1 MNLSKLTLE
10 NHQFSIIIIFI
21 LLLLGIVSFFTMPR
35 SEDPQ
40 VSPPAASIIVVYP
53 GATPS
58 DVEELVINPIE
69 EALNELEDIKS
80 IKSYARDSYGVIDI
94 EFIAGS
100 DADDKYSDVTQKV
113 NSIKN
118 KLPDEISDVDMMKWS
133 ISDVKILQIA
143 LISETAEYS
152 SMEKEAEHL
161 QDILKKIS
169 GVKSVQILAFPE
181 QEIKVEINF
190 ERLSNFKIP
199 LSQVIQV
206 IQSQNVNIPGGEI
219 DLGGKN
225 FSVQTSGS
233 FKNIKDIKNIII
245 SSRAGGNIYL
255 KDLANI
261 YKSFEDE
268 KHIAKF
274 NQRRAIFITADQKT
288 GTNIFDVSGELKNKL
303 EEFKTT
309 LPNSMKIETVFDQSI
324 SVKTRLNGFFI
335 NLLQGLFLVGLMMF
349 LFVDLRTAIIV
360 MSVIP
365 ISIVI
370 GIGFLDLSNYG
381 LEQMSIAGLV
391 IALGM
396 LVDNSIVVTEN
407 IARYISSGLSNFDA
421 AVKGTAQIT
430 WPIISSTLTTVFAF
444 IPMMLMQDVTGDFIR
459 SMPITVTYTLFASLM
474 LALTL
479 TPLLSRKFM
488 KASTISDK
496 KAARKFVNKF
506 IENVYKKRLSFAL
519 KNPKLIIS
527 IAVIVFLVS
536 LTLIPYV
543 GISFF
548 PKAEKPQF
556 MININLP
563 EGSSLKKTKEFALR
577 IEEILK
583 VKNEVL
589 NFTTNI
595 GNGNPRIYYNVIGK
609 RNAKNHSQIF
619 VELKSYNY
627 SEFNKFLSGLR
638 NEFSKIAGAEI
649 EVKEFEQGPPIEAP
663 VAIKIIGENI
673 NELRKV
679 SLDVEKIFKSTE
691 GTININNPMGTSKMD
706 LSVKINREKA
716 AILGVPIV
724 EIDRTIRASIN
735 GLSITK
741 FRDENAKEFDV
752 IIRSPVLGNS
762 EFEKFDRIFV
772 SSMSGEQI
780 PLKQLAKIEL
790 TKTPLAISHF
800 DLSRTVTITS
810 DIVSG
815 YSVNTITST
824 IMNKLENVPLKK
836 GYSFHIGGER
846 ESQQESFGGMAKA
859 MIIAIVGIFGIL
871 VLQFKSYKQPFIV
884 FSAIPFAVIGSIV
897 TLLLTG
903 NTFSFT
909 AFVGLTSLV
918 GIVVNNSIIL
928 VDYTN
933 QLKAEGME
941 VYDALIYA
949 SEVRFMPI
957 LLTTGTTIVGLFPL
971 TIGGGTMWAP
981 MGWTIIGGL
990 LVSTVLTLIIVPV
1003 LYKLYS

>member
-133 ISDVKILQIA
+133 ISDVKILQLA

-309 LPNSMKIETVFDQSI
+309 LPNSMKIETVFDQST

-506 IENVYKKRLSFAL
+506 IENVYKKRLAFAL

-536 LTLIPYV
+536 LTLIPYI

-691 GTININNPMGTSKMD
+691 GTININNPLGTSKMD

-772 SSMSGEQI
+772 SSMSGELI

-810 DIVSG
+810 DVVSG
-815 YSVNTITST
+815 YSVNTVTSA
-824 IMNKLENVPLKK
+824 IMHKLEKVPLKK

-871 VLQFKSYKQPFIV
+871 VMQFKSYKQPFIV
-884 FSAIPFAVIGSIV
+884 FSAIPLAVIGSIV
-897 TLLLTG
+897 ALLLTG

-933 QLKAEGME
+933 QLKEEGME